1 MSTENNL
8 PKLALSLPETAA
20 TLGIAAQT
28 IRNQLSQN
36 RFPIPARRVGD
47 RVIFSMRDIEK
58 FLSGEIKMKK
68 VGRPRI
74 GGAA

>member
-1 MSTENNL
+1 MRAKNN
-8 PKLALSLPETAA
+8 PQKLALSLPETAA
-20 TLGIAAQT
+20 VLGIAVQT
-28 IRNQLSQN
+28 IYNQLSQN
-36 RFPIPARRVGD
+36 RFPIPARRIGD

-68 VGRPRI
+68 VGRSRI